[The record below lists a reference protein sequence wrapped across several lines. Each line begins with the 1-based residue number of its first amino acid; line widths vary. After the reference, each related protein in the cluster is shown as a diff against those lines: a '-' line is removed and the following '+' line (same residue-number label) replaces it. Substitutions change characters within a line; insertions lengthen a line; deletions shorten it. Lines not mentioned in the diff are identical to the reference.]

1 MKIVDGL
8 LFMKN
13 LENPKEI
20 TERKKIDL
28 ENGEHNYSKNF
39 DRTLTEEQEE
49 DATSFSSK
57 LLEHKSQ
64 LESRLLTREDLINLD
79 ETEPRWR
86 YIRIGLLIGFG
97 IIFFGL
103 LAACIVY
110 IIVGEKCPSVPKLPF
125 WKSTVG
131 YWLDVFAFKDSSGDL
146 VGDLNGL
153 TSEVD
158 YIKTVVGAGYVILG
172 PITKGFYNNSY
183 NILGLVEDYK
193 QLDEAVGTMDDFRVL
208 LKQFHK
214 KDIKVILTFD
224 FNAISINHKWITEN
238 KVKLNSFENSLNN
251 EMSRYGKAINVDI
264 GGQKFYSVFGSPNV
278 DLDLTSSE
286 TQKAIFDVI
295 HFWMKEGIDGIL
307 LDNAAFFVEEEEG
320 TQGNLGSTWSENCPN
335 SQLYRNGSVKF
346 VEIVREEMNKWIKES
361 GKEKLLAVNSG
372 DTGCG
377 VGDNPDPML
386 MFRDV
391 ADLIIS
397 RELVFNRGRSEMRE
411 SFDKTT
417 IEKYST
423 YSDSDREKLGLIA
436 STSNNPTDSDVTQL
450 ALTLLLPGQPIIY
463 YGTETG
469 ISTMELSLIPEK
481 LYPKGKRYNDEV
493 GFWSTRSHLPMP
505 WDFNGRRFS
514 ATINDSSFSDYLDG
528 YSHKETVEIQLAEG
542 NNLSK
547 LHLVKKLVT
556 LRQHHSLKWGTMERI
571 SFGEASSDHVEAF
584 VRKAKGFPS
593 FIVVI
598 LKQLMEDY
606 LLDLTSVCSS
616 VTSKIIYPSHPHL
629 QVDIP
634 LTTSKIYI
642 PKMDNSN
649 YILVFHCN

>member
-1 MKIVDGL
+1 MKTNDGL
-8 LFMKN
+8 LFMKRP
-13 LENPKEI
+13 ENPKQI
-20 TERKKIDL
+20 TERKKVDL

-39 DRTLTEEQEE
+39 DKTLTKEEE

-172 PITKGFYNNSY
+172 PITKGFYTNSY
-183 NILGLVEDYK
+183 NMLGLVEDYE
-193 QLDEAVGTMDDFRVL
+193 Q
-208 LKQFHK
+208 
-214 KDIKVILTFD
+214 
-224 FNAISINHKWITEN
+224 
-238 KVKLNSFENSLNN
+238 
-251 EMSRYGKAINVDI
+251 MSRYGKAINVDI
-264 GGQKFYSVFGSPNV
+264 GDQKFYSVFGSPNV

-307 LDNAAFFVEEEEG
+307 LDNAAFFVEEEEEEG
-320 TQGNLGSTWSENCPN
+320 TQSNLGSTWSENCPN

-346 VEIVREEMNKWIKES
+346 VESVREEMNKWIKES

-386 MFRDV
+386 MFRDA

-397 RELVFNRGRSEMRE
+397 RELVFNRGSSETRV
-411 SFDKTT
+411 SFSKTS

-436 STSNNPTDSDVTQL
+436 STSNNPTDSDVIQL

-556 LRQHHSLKWGTMERI
+556 LHQHHSLKWGTMERI

>member
-1 MKIVDGL
+1 MKTNDGL

-13 LENPKEI
+13 LENPKQI
-20 TERKKIDL
+20 TEKKKVDVKK
-28 ENGEHNYSKNF
+28 GEYRYSKNF
-39 DRTLTEEQEE
+39 DKTLTDEEE
-49 DATSFSSK
+49 DATNFSSK
-57 LLEHKSQ
+57 LSNHKSQ

-79 ETEPRWR
+79 KVEPRWR

-97 IIFFGL
+97 ILFFGL

-110 IIVGEKCPSVPKLPF
+110 IVVGQKCPSVPKLPF

-158 YIKTVVGAGYVILG
+158 YIKTVIGAGYVILG
-172 PITKGFYNNSY
+172 PITKGFYTNSY
-183 NILGLVEDYK
+183 NTLGLVEDYE
-193 QLDEAVGTMDDFRVL
+193 QLDEAVGTMDDFRGL
-208 LKQFHK
+208 LKRFHK
-214 KDIKVILTFD
+214 NGIKVVLTFN
-224 FNAISINHKWITEN
+224 FNAISISHKWITED
-238 KVKLNSFENSLNN
+238 KVKLNSFENSPNN
-251 EMSRYGKAINVDI
+251 KISRYGKAINVDI
-264 GGQKFYSVFGSPNV
+264 GDQKFYSVFGSPNV
-278 DLDLTSSE
+278 DLDLTSDK

-307 LDNAAFFVEEEEG
+307 LDNAAFFVEDKEKG
-320 TQGNLGSTWSENCPN
+320 TQSKLSSTWFENCPN
-335 SQLYRNGSVKF
+335 SQLYGNGSVKF
-346 VEIVREEMNKWIKES
+346 VESVREKMNKWIKES

-386 MFRDV
+386 MFKDV
-391 ADLIIS
+391 ADMIIS
-397 RELVFNRGRSEMRE
+397 SEFVSNRGRSDTALQFKE
-411 SFDKTT
+411 TA
-417 IEKYST
+417 IQKYST
-423 YSDSDREKLGLIA
+423 YSDFDKEKLGLIT
-436 STSNNPTDSDVTQL
+436 STSNNPTDSDMVKL

-469 ISTMELSLIPEK
+469 INNMELSLIPK
-481 LYPKGKRYNDEV
+481 TLYPKGKRYNDEV
-493 GFWSTRSHLPMP
+493 RFWSTRSHLPMP
-505 WDFNGRRFS
+505 WDFNGKRFS
-514 ATINDSSFSDYLDG
+514 ATINDSSFSDYMNV

-542 NNLSK
+542 NNRSK
-547 LHLVKKLVT
+547 LHLVKELVT
-556 LRQHHSLKWGTMERI
+556 LRQHHSLKWGTMKRI
-571 SFGEASSDHVEAF
+571 NFGEKSSDHIEAF
-584 VRKAKGFPS
+584 VRKAQGFPS

-598 LKQLMEDY
+598 LKDLMEDS
-606 LLDLTSVCSS
+606 LLDLTFICSS
-616 VTSKIIYPSHPHL
+616 VTPKIIYPSHPHL

-642 PKMDNSN
+642 PKMDNVV